1 MVTGSPAWSARS
13 RSAAAAAWFARLSS
27 PTTRAPSHGSKQA
40 MSLMLPTGVATQ
52 RGRTRSP
59 VCMAAGHPASTA
71 CSMAVSA
78 PSSRISAQPNG
89 RASGCPSRGSGIQVQ
104 LTTVP
109 SGPTSSS
116 VPGDS
121 PVPGSY
127 SNGGACTRP
136 SAARVPRIRRPASA
150 VMNWLSTG
158 PSERV

>member
-1 MVTGSPAWSARS
+1 MSWMPPAGL
-13 RSAAAAAWFARLSS
+13 AA
-27 PTTRAPSHGSKQA
+27 
-40 MSLMLPTGVATQ
+40 Q

-59 VCMAAGHPASTA
+59 VCSAAADPASTA

-89 RASGCPSRGSGIQVQ
+89 CASGCPSRGSGTQVQ
-104 LTTVP
+104 LMTVP
-109 SGPTSSS
+109 SGPTSTRS
-116 VPGDS
+116 PGGS
-121 PVPGSY
+121 LVPGSY

-136 SAARVPRIRRPASA
+136 SAARAPRIRRPASA